1 MGIKVLSLFDGI
13 SAGQVALNRLG
24 IEIDTYWASE
34 IDKFAISITQRHFP
48 DTIQLGSVTEWR
60 KWDIDWKSIDLLHGG
75 SPCQGFS
82 FAGKQLNFEDERS
95 KLFFDYVDILNHIK
109 KYNPNVKFLLENVRM
124 KKTSQEVITKYMGVE
139 PIFINSRLLSAQ
151 NRPRL
156 YWTNIEGIEQP
167 EDKGLILCDVL
178 EEDDK
183 VNPKYLLTPKTLLTM
198 DRHRNG
204 RPRWEYHK
212 NPLDGKAACIVASF
226 YKLGGL
232 GVLDY
237 RKMEGKKPRR
247 LTPLECERLQTFP
260 DNYTDTLS
268 QTQRYKAIGNSWTV
282 DVIAH
287 IYKNLKFQ
295 Q

>member
-34 IDKFAISITQRHFP
+34 IDKFAISITQRHYP
-48 DTIQLGSVTEWR
+48 NTIQLGSVTEWR
-60 KWDIDWKSIDLLHGG
+60 NWDIDWSSIDLLHGG

-82 FAGKQLNFEDERS
+82 FAGKQLNFDDDRS
-95 KLFFDYVDILNHIK
+95 KLFFDYVDILNHVK
-109 KYNPNVKFLLENVRM
+109 KHNPNVKFLLENVKM
-124 KKTSQEVITKYMGVE
+124 KKTSEEVITKYMGVD

-167 EDKGLILCDVL
+167 EDKGLILRDIL
-178 EEDDK
+178 EDDDK
-183 VNPKYLLTPKTLLTM
+183 VNPKYLLTPKCLLTM

-212 NPLDGKAACIVASF
+212 NPLGGKAACIVASF

-237 RKMEGKKPRR
+237 RNIPGKKPRR

-287 IYKNLKFQ
+287 IYSFI
-295 Q
+295 